1 MQPYLFSFLPL
12 STILLVFYSLDGSA
26 QAYQEGHFQ
35 QAKELEAQLSRIRGQ
50 RNQYDRNE
58 PYSLE
63 GRSYW
68 DE

>member
-1 MQPYLFSFLPL
+1 MNHNDRIEDLELR
-12 STILLVFYSLDGSA
+12 ISL
-26 QAYQEGHFQ
+26 AYQEGYFQ

>member
-1 MQPYLFSFLPL
+1 MNHNNRIEDLELR
-12 STILLVFYSLDGSA
+12 ISL
-26 QAYQEGHFQ
+26 AYQEGHFQ